1 MTHSLIRRHTQTH
14 TNTRLSVAASHHTQ
28 VCHIYGEGENHNR
41 MRYSRMHTRRN
52 QNKNDFDAL
61 FVVSPPKPLLLSLY
75 LSTVL
80 RVVSTWFLCFASW
93 HRVCLLFDQLWMS
106 NSGKL
111 NAVHPFIYAQNWNRL
126 WCRWQREIKK
136 TAPYRATRMKMK
148 QCVDFFGYWYI
159 WKRWKRSV
167 YVYVCTYEI
176 HTLDLKESE
185 RLEVYGAIYEADCGT
200 MNARLKLCTWFV
212 IAQSNLLI
220 FTWVRFFE
228 HMSTALCLNANQ
240 TKFEFTG

>member
-14 TNTRLSVAASHHTQ
+14 TNTRLSVATSHHTQ

-106 NSGKL
+106 KSGKL

-136 TAPYRATRMKMK
+136 PLHIEQLEWKWNNVLISLAIDIYGNDGKDLFMFMCVRMK
-148 QCVDFFGYWYI
+148 YTHLI
-159 WKRWKRSV
+159 WKRASGLRYMGPFMRQIV
-167 YVYVCTYEI
+167 
-176 HTLDLKESE
+176 
-185 RLEVYGAIYEADCGT
+185 
-200 MNARLKLCTWFV
+200 
-212 IAQSNLLI
+212 
-220 FTWVRFFE
+220 
-228 HMSTALCLNANQ
+228 ALWMPD
-240 TKFEFTG
+240 

>member
-1 MTHSLIRRHTQTH
+1 
-14 TNTRLSVAASHHTQ
+14 
-28 VCHIYGEGENHNR
+28 
-41 MRYSRMHTRRN
+41 MHTRRN

-136 TAPYRATRMKMK
+136 N
-148 QCVDFFGYWYI
+148 
-159 WKRWKRSV
+159 RSISSNSNENETMCWFLWLLIYMETMEKICLCLCV
-167 YVYVCTYEI
+167 YVWNT
-176 HTLDLKESE
+176 H
-185 RLEVYGAIYEADCGT
+185 
-200 MNARLKLCTWFV
+200 TWFERERAAWDIWGHLWGRLWHYECQTKIV
-212 IAQSNLLI
+212 YLI
-220 FTWVRFFE
+220 YHCSIEFTHI
-228 HMSTALCLNANQ
+228 HMSSFLWAHEHGFVLERKSN
-240 TKFEFTG
+240 